1 MKVNSYKLFTK
12 FVFLLLP
19 LSIVSQS
26 AGESTYQF
34 LNIPVSPR
42 QLALGGKTITTFD
55 NDVSMALY
63 NPSSVNPEMDN
74 IFSFNYFNYFSD
86 ISYGNISYA
95 YRLNN
100 RGSTLHFGFK
110 YINYGDFSG
119 YDESGNYTGEFTGNE
134 GSFIT
139 SYSLKIKSIPIYLGA
154 NVKFISSRLEQYNSY
169 ALATDI
175 GAFYYDDLND
185 LNISLVIRNIG
196 FKLSHTTKSESHS
209 QLKLILEFLK
219 DCKMHQ

>member
-1 MKVNSYKLFTK
+1 MKVNSYKLFIK
-12 FVFLLLP
+12 IIFLLLP
-19 LSIVSQS
+19 ISIISQS

-63 NPSSVNPEMDN
+63 NPSTINQEMDN

-110 YINYGDFSG
+110 YINFIYRAFSIVVVLHRTQNRRG
-119 YDESGNYTGEFTGNE
+119 IN
-134 GSFIT
+134 
-139 SYSLKIKSIPIYLGA
+139 
-154 NVKFISSRLEQYNSY
+154 
-169 ALATDI
+169 
-175 GAFYYDDLND
+175 
-185 LNISLVIRNIG
+185 
-196 FKLSHTTKSESHS
+196 
-209 QLKLILEFLK
+209 LIFRQHRRQHR
-219 DCKMHQ
+219 C